1 MPEANQPTEPAG
13 ALEEVFQSVLAGS
26 ATISTSL
33 GQEVG
38 EKINALIAEHNWSTD
53 NFTREVS
60 RARRALEEDL
70 VAKVIPDYRA
80 KQKAIT
86 VAEKELAAQRKVAE
100 DIRSRSAALE
110 QEIRNHR
117 RPADE
122 LNQEMAA
129 YLGHNKLQFEV
140 RETGYSITRNSQ
152 PTMHLSEGERTS
164 IAFMYFLKSLVAAD
178 FDLRRGV
185 IVIDDPISGL
195 DANALS
201 SAFRF
206 MKARIPAPEEFDGQ
220 LFVLTHTFTFFEQV
234 KNWFDD
240 LETPSRRGTD
250 PARSDLVCFYMLQ
263 CPTIQGQRSAQIGV
277 LDHLLPDYAFMSHD
291 LIATVHEV
299 EQSNPVN
306 YGGTS
311 GFIASSST
319 SRDLE
324 TTIQQPTGERS
335 RDLQRPTCP

>member
-1 MPEANQPTEPAG
+1 MINTVESAKKRITTFQPPSKALLYPHLVEKYEKYICTLYQQLDIIAAYLDALAMALKTKQKEPFSPLDLLPFLTDANPPTEPSG
-13 ALEEVFQSVLAGS
+13 TLEEVFQLVLAGS
-26 ATISTSL
+26 ATISASR
-33 GQEVG
+33 GQDIG
-38 EKINALIAEHNWSTD
+38 EKINALIAEHNESTD

-60 RARRALEEDL
+60 IARRALEEDL

-100 DIRSRSAALE
+100 DIRSRIAALE

-129 YLGHNKLQFEV
+129 YLGHNELQFEV

-152 PTMHLSEGERTS
+152 PAMHLSEGERTS

-178 FDLRRGV
+178 FDLKRGV

-220 LFVLTHTFTFFEQV
+220 LFVLTHNFTFFEQV

-240 LETPSRRGTD
+240 
-250 PARSDLVCFYMLQ
+250 
-263 CPTIQGQRSAQIGV
+263 
-277 LDHLLPDYAFMSHD
+277 H
-291 LIATVHEV
+291 
-299 EQSNPVN
+299 
-306 YGGTS
+306 
-311 GFIASSST
+311 
-319 SRDLE
+319 
-324 TTIQQPTGERS
+324 
-335 RDLQRPTCP
+335 